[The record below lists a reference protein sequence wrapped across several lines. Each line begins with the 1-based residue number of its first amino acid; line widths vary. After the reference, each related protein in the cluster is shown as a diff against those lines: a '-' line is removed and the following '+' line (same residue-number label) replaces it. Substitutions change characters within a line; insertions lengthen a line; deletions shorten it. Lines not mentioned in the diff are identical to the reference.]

1 MATSSVLLTG
11 ATGFLGREILWRLLR
26 GTRDEV
32 VCLVRAESDE
42 KAAAR
47 LAEVLDGARP
57 EPLTSDQRARARAVS
72 GDITEE
78 RLGLTPARWD
88 ELASELGRIVHGAA
102 SVRFDMPLEEA
113 RAVNVTGTER
123 VLELAL
129 AATGR
134 GRLERFDYIGTAYV
148 AGTRAGPVGEEELDA
163 GQGFHNTYERTKFEA
178 EKLVRERRS
187 DLPARLFRPSIVV
200 GDSRTG
206 FTSSFKVMYWPLKML
221 SRGLLFA
228 VPARAWGVVD
238 LVPVDYVCDA
248 IEALSADPRTLGKCF
263 HLAAGPERA
272 STIGD
277 LLDLASRYFD
287 SRKPILVPPETFYS
301 WVRPLVY
308 LVAWGK
314 RRQTLRS
321 GRVYVPYLALES
333 SFETGQARAGLAGK
347 GIEVPPV
354 KDYFERLMDYAVR
367 SDWGKVAAEG
377 LRH

>member
-1 MATSSVLLTG
+1 MTERGVVLLTG

-26 GTRDEV
+26 GSQDQV
-32 VCLVRAESDE
+32 VCLVRAGSDE
-42 KAAAR
+42 EAAAR
-47 LAEVLDGARP
+47 LAAVLDGARP
-57 EPLTSDQRARARAVS
+57 APLSAGERARARALP
-72 GDITEE
+72 GDITREQ
-78 RLGLTPARWD
+78 LGLTPARWE
-88 ELASELGRIVHGAA
+88 ELARELGRIVHGAA
-102 SVRFDMPLEEA
+102 SVRFDMPLDEA

-123 VLELAL
+123 ILSLGL
-129 AATGR
+129 AAAGR
-134 GRLERFDYIGTAYV
+134 GCLERFDYVGTAYV

-163 GQGFHNTYERTKFEA
+163 GQGFHNTYEQTKFEA
-178 EKLVRERRS
+178 EKLVRERRGG
-187 DLPARLFRPSIVV
+187 LPVRLFRPSIVV

-206 FTSSFKVMYWPLKML
+206 FTSSFKVLYWPLKML

-248 IEALSADPRTLGKCF
+248 IEALSADPATLGKCF

-287 SRKPILVPPETFYS
+287 ARKPILIPPETFYS

-308 LVAWGK
+308 LVAWGR

-321 GRVYVPYLALES
+321 GRVYAPYLALES
-333 SFETGQARAGLAGK
+333 SFDTGQARTGLAGK

-354 KDYFERLMDYAVR
+354 RDYFERIMDYAVR
-367 SDWGKVAAEG
+367 SDWGKAPADG
-377 LRH
+377 A